1 MINNKVFSIVNKIA
15 GISDSVDDSGILS
28 FASNEKTDELK
39 KMCISSGI
47 NYDEAGADNEIS
59 FEIPAVKIFSNF
71 NIYRSNLP
79 EIIKIGEFEKNNFYC
94 YFSEDRKRLFVLD
107 SHSISS
113 SCFYGGYR
121 IDQRDYETSNVYY
134 WEQLSEY
141 ICEHIADEK
150 NTDRS
155 FSIISYKKGRSYFA
169 YSEYDEQFNGKD
181 LKKVYLQL
189 CETMKTIDRY
199 KMLIKNRCV
208 ERIEQNKSSDL
219 KTLISE
225 LEVICEKVIL
235 DFEIFV
241 ANIDFDSY
249 IEKFHEKM
257 NTLILQTR
265 SIVEK
270 ILLNI
275 FTLPLT
281 YAGAIF
287 TFDKM
292 DDDSFFIPVFVA
304 IAVYI
309 VLSCG
314 FLLYE
319 FFETLLIGRNLKQEI
334 KYYTNGSQILKK
346 NVNQEFNSIKRRL
359 CFIRVLSV
367 ALIFVFII
375 LFVILGYFVCP
386 QPIYNF
392 INWFSSVIMLFK

>member
-1 MINNKVFSIVNKIA
+1 MINNKVFSIVNEIA
-15 GISDSVDDSGILS
+15 GMSDSVDDSGILS
-28 FASNEKTDELK
+28 FSSNEKTDELK
-39 KMCISSGI
+39 KMCASSNIG
-47 NYDEAGADNEIS
+47 YDKAGADNEIS
-59 FEIPAVKIFSNF
+59 FEIPEVKIFSSF
-71 NIYRSNLP
+71 NIYRRSLS
-79 EIIKIGEFEKNNFYC
+79 EIIKIGEFKKYDFYC

-113 SCFYGGYR
+113 SCFYDGHR
-121 IDQRDYETSNVYY
+121 IDQSDYEASNVYY

-141 ICEHIADEK
+141 ICDHIADEK

-155 FSIISYKKGRSYFA
+155 FSIISYKKGRSYFT

-181 LKKVYLQL
+181 LQKLYSQL
-189 CETMKTIDRY
+189 CETIKTIDRY

-225 LEVICEKVIL
+225 LAVICEKVIL

-241 ANIDFDSY
+241 SNIDFDSY
-249 IEKFHEKM
+249 TEKFHEKM

-292 DDDSFFIPVFVA
+292 DNGSFFIPFFVA

-309 VLSCG
+309 ILSCG

>member
-1 MINNKVFSIVNKIA
+1 MISDEVWCIVNKIA
-15 GISDSVDDSGILS
+15 CMSDSIDDSGILS
-28 FASNEKTDELK
+28 FASKEITDKLK

-79 EIIKIGEFEKNNFYC
+79 EIIKIGEFKKYDSYC

-107 SHSISS
+107 SNNISS
-113 SCFYGGYR
+113 RCFYR
-121 IDQRDYETSNVYY
+121 HKINKSVYEVSNVYY
-134 WEQLSEY
+134 WEQLNEY
-141 ICEHIADEK
+141 ICDHIADEK
-150 NTDRS
+150 NMDRS
-155 FSIISYKKGRSYFA
+155 FAIISYEKGRSCFA

-181 LKKVYLQL
+181 LQKLYSQL
-189 CETMKTIDRY
+189 CETINTIGRY

-208 ERIEQNKSSDL
+208 ERIEQNQNSDL
-219 KTLISE
+219 KILISE
-225 LEVICEKVIL
+225 LEVICDKVKL

-241 ANIDFDSY
+241 SNIDFDSHV
-249 IEKFHEKM
+249 EKFHGKM
-257 NTLILQTR
+257 NSLISQTR

-292 DDDSFFIPVFVA
+292 ADDSFFIPVFIA

-309 VLSCG
+309 ILSCG

-375 LFVILGYFVCP
+375 LFVILGYFVFP
-386 QPIYNF
+386 SI
-392 INWFSSVIMLFK
+392 L